1 MADVDGFDFDPEE
14 FRRRV
19 PFGGIVGGTP
29 FDPDSPEFNPVFP
42 QPAPTSQPEPQ
53 PEAPQPQAFN
63 PFGGE
68 EEARTQASLRAF
80 RDEAR
85 GRGLAVD
92 AGDQEAYAQMQAG
105 FGSLPSLVPEIS
117 QAQSGQPVLR
127 TGGGYMAPPELVPNQ
142 FDDPYTKQ
150 LEEIA
155 KRQIEETRSN
165 PGLTT
170 LTDTLN
176 KQLTETRENPALKQ
190 LQDFLQKQFT
200 EYSDTPGFSPQ
211 ELAILNTQAF
221 EPIEEMRKAAQ
232 DRSTQRTA
240 ARGFLP
246 SSGLA
251 ELDARSVDQ
260 DFDKLR
266 TVANRD
272 LAVRAIDRRDQD
284 LSTAQQIGT
293 LLGHTLPENQRKEEL
308 NLAKLLGLT
317 IPQGQRNEELDLSK
331 LLYSLP
337 RNALQDALAV
347 VNGSPGS
354 RDLYQ
359 GADLLARQQYL
370 EQQQNQARWNAI
382 AEFLAGML

>member
-14 FRRRV
+14 FKRRV
-19 PFGGIVGGTP
+19 PFGGIIGGTP
-29 FDPDSPEFNPVFP
+29 FDPDSPDFQPAQPVP
-42 QPAPTSQPEPQ
+42 QPAPEAQPQ
-53 PEAPQPQAFN
+53 PLN

-68 EEARTQASLRAF
+68 EEARTKAALDAF
-80 RDEAR
+80 RNDAR
-85 GRGLAVD
+85 SRGLAVD
-92 AGDQEAYAQMQAG
+92 AGDREAYAQMQAG
-105 FGSLPSLVPEIS
+105 FGSLPEIER
-117 QAQSGQPVLR
+117 AQSGAPVMSQ
-127 TGGGYMAPPELVPNQ
+127 TSYYPTQ

-150 LEEIA
+150 LEEI
-155 KRQIEETRSN
+155 TRAQMGEVRNN

-176 KQLTETRENPALKQ
+176 TQRNEVRDNPALKQ
-190 LQDFLQKQFT
+190 LQDFLQQQFS
-200 EYSDTPGFSPQ
+200 EYGQTPGFSPQ
-211 ELAILNTQAF
+211 ELATLNTQTF

-232 DRSTQRTA
+232 NRSTQRTA

-246 SSGLA
+246 SSGIA
-251 ELDARSVDQ
+251 ELDARSIDQ

-284 LSTAQQIGT
+284 LGTAQQIAT
-293 LLGHTLPENQRKEEL
+293 LLGQTLPANQRAEEL
-308 NLAKLLGLT
+308 GLAKLLGLT
-317 IPQGQRNEELDLSK
+317 IPQGQRAEELDLSK

-359 GADLLARQQYL
+359 GADLLSRQQYL

-382 AEFLAGML
+382 AQFLAGLL